1 MEYRIGDILTGK
13 VTGVQPY
20 GAFVMLDEHTQGLV
34 HILDIDEYTKKI
46 SLSLRALQAP
56 PRLGK
61 KRRRKHYW
69 TSRKF
74 HTGFAPI
81 AAHLDGWVA
90 EALEHLDGETTH
102 K

>member
-1 MEYRIGDILTGK
+1 
-13 VTGVQPY
+13 
-20 GAFVMLDEHTQGLV
+20 
-34 HILDIDEYTKKI
+34 
-46 SLSLRALQAP
+46 
-56 PRLGK
+56 

>member
-1 MEYRIGDILTGK
+1 M
-13 VTGVQPY
+13 
-20 GAFVMLDEHTQGLV
+20 
-34 HILDIDEYTKKI
+34 
-46 SLSLRALQAP
+46 S
-56 PRLGK
+56 K

-81 AAHLDGWVA
+81 AARLDGWVA
-90 EALEHLDGETTH
+90 EALDHLDEEPAH